1 MAMSISIMLV
11 HGGQPSLVMQMMR
24 FRLSYGRAQKHFGIT
39 PDLTTLGKIIS
50 GGLPVGAYGERKEIM
65 EMVAPTRPMYQ
76 VDTLSGNPLTM
87 TVGIHTLERLKEL
100 GSYEYLNTITSEL
113 IQGID
118 AKKSDTA
125 KFAKFYR
132 GMLEEDVYFV
142 PSQFEAG
149 FTSLAHTLED
159 VK

>member
-1 MAMSISIMLV
+1 
-11 HGGQPSLVMQMMR
+11 
-24 FRLSYGRAQKHFGIT
+24 
-39 PDLTTLGKIIS
+39 
-50 GGLPVGAYGERKEIM
+50 
-65 EMVAPTRPMYQ
+65 MVAPTRPMYQ

-113 IQGID
+113 IQGIVNVGKRMFRFFFTKGPVYEFKD